1 MLLTQEQQKAYE
13 EQGYLLLPN
22 CFAQAEVDI
31 IKGQLPEVFGRD
43 GEARVTEKDGQMLR
57 SVYGSHTENDVFR
70 RLSMHPR
77 IVNPS
82 RQLLDSDVYVYQF
95 KINAKAA
102 FGGDLWDWHQDYI
115 FWNQEDGMP
124 TPRVT
129 NCVLFLDEVTEF
141 NGPLFLIPGSH
152 KEGILTS
159 AKPSELQGG
168 RREQVYAD
176 SPAWITSL
184 TANLKYSLDRER
196 VGQLVS
202 RYGMVAPK
210 GPAGSVLLFDS
221 NIVHGSPNN
230 ISPFDR
236 VVVII
241 TFNSVENV
249 PRKTESMR
257 PSFLVG
263 RDHTPVVPVA
273 DDALFV

>member
-1 MLLTQEQQKAYE
+1 MLLTQEQKTAYR

-22 CFAQAEVDI
+22 CFSQAEVDI
-31 IKGQLPEVFGRD
+31 VKGQLPAAFGRRD
-43 GEARVTEKDGQMLR
+43 ETRVTEKDGRMIR
-57 SVYGSHTENDVFR
+57 SVYGSHNENDVFR

-77 IVNPS
+77 LVHPS
-82 RQLLDSDVYVYQF
+82 RQLLDGDVYVYQF

-115 FWNQEDGMP
+115 FWNKEDGMP

-129 NCVLFLDEVTEF
+129 NCLLFLDEVTEF

-152 KEGILTS
+152 KEGILAS
-159 AKPSELQGG
+159 AKPPELQGG
-168 RREQVYAD
+168 QREQVYAD

-196 VGQLVS
+196 VGELVS
-202 RYGMVAPK
+202 RYGIVAPK

-221 NIVHGSPNN
+221 NVVHGSPNN

-249 PRKTESMR
+249 PRKTTDMR
-257 PSFLVG
+257 PAFLVG
-263 RDHTPVVPVA
+263 RDHAPVVPVA

>member
-1 MLLTQEQQKAYE
+1 MLLTQEQQTAYK

-22 CFAQAEVDI
+22 CFSQTEVDI
-31 IKGQLPEVFGRD
+31 IKGQLPVVFGMGD
-43 GEARVTEKDGQMLR
+43 ETRVLEKDGQMVR
-57 SVYGSHTENDVFR
+57 SIYGSHTVNDVFR

-77 IVNPS
+77 LVNPS
-82 RQLLDSDVYVYQF
+82 CQLLDGDVYVHQF

-102 FGGDLWDWHQDYI
+102 FGGDLWDWHQDYT
-115 FWNQEDGMP
+115 FWNKEDGMP
-124 TPRVT
+124 TSRVI

-141 NGPLFLIPGSH
+141 NGPLFIIPGSH

-159 AKPSELQGG
+159 SKPPELQGG
-168 RREQVYAD
+168 TREQVYAD

-196 VGQLVS
+196 VGELVN
-202 RYGMVAPK
+202 RYGIVAPK

-221 NIVHGSPNN
+221 SIVHGSPNN

-249 PRKTESMR
+249 PRKTKDMR
-257 PSFLVG
+257 PAFLVS
-263 RDHTPVVPVA
+263 RDHTPVVPLD